1 MDNIKKIHVPVK
13 GMHCASCA
21 FIVEDTLKKQKG
33 VKSAQVNFG
42 TEKAKIEYDNSQ
54 NNLENLS
61 SSLKE
66 HGYSLEIQNDMQ
78 HENHMNHSKQEV
90 LTELEEVKNKMLIS
104 IPLITFSAIA
114 MVWDILG
121 SYNYLPKMS
130 YSTKEFFH
138 HVLPLLATYMLFV
151 VGNVYLKGILK
162 FIKTKIAN
170 MDTLVGIGTLTAYL
184 YSAVVLAFEDYLK
197 QFINTEHTY
206 YDVTIIVIGF
216 ITLGKYLEAKSKAR
230 TGESLKKLIGLQ
242 AKTALVERNGEKI
255 EIPIEEV
262 KVDEIIHIKPGSKI
276 PVDGIIIEGS
286 SSIDESMITGEP
298 IPVDKRANDFVIG
311 ATINKQ
317 GYLVIKA
324 TKVGKETV
332 LSQIVNM
339 VEEAQGSKA
348 PIQNLVDKIS
358 AIFVPT
364 VLILAVSTLII
375 WLIVGLTIMPFNE
388 ALSIGLL
395 GFVGILVIACPCALG
410 LATPTAIIVGTGK
423 GAENGIL
430 VKDAESLEKLSKVNT
445 IVLDKTGTITK
456 GKPEVTDII
465 TFENNIEKD
474 ILRILASLEE
484 HSEHPLAHAIV
495 EKAIHEKINLEKV
508 ENFKIIEGKGLT
520 GEISNIKYSAGNR
533 ILLEDLRIETNLE
546 QAEELSKQGKTV
558 IFLTNE
564 SKILAIVGI
573 SDTLKENSKE
583 TITELHKLGV
593 KVVLLTGD
601 NKSAA
606 EYIAKLVG
614 IDEVKAEVLPI
625 QKAEKIKELQVNNQ
639 IVAMVGDGINDAPA
653 LAQADIGI
661 AMSTGTDIAIESAQ
675 ITLLKGDI
683 SKLLKAIKL
692 SKFTMR
698 AIKQNLF
705 WAFVYNIFG
714 IPLAAG
720 LLYPFYGITLNPVFA
735 GIAMGLSSVSVVSNS
750 LRLKLKKL

>member
-1 MDNIKKIHVPVK
+1 MDNIKKVHVPVK

-21 FIVEDTLKKQKG
+21 FVVEDTLKKQNG

-54 NNLENLS
+54 NNLESLS

-66 HGYSLEIQNDMQ
+66 HGYSLEIQNEML
-78 HENHMNHSKQEV
+78 HENHMNHSKQEA

-104 IPLITFSAIA
+104 IPLIIFSAIA
-114 MVWDILG
+114 MLWDILG

-162 FIKTKIAN
+162 FTKTKIAN

-184 YSAVVLAFEDYLK
+184 YSAVVLAFEGYLK

-255 EIPIEEV
+255 EIPLEEV

-484 HSEHPLAHAIV
+484 HSEHPIAHAIV
-495 EKAIHEKINLEKV
+495 EKAKHEKINLEKV
-508 ENFKIIEGKGLT
+508 ENFKIIEGKGLS
-520 GEISNIKYSAGNR
+520 GEISNIKYYAGNR
-533 ILLEDLRIETNLE
+533 ILLEDLRIESNLE